1 MKIGAHIRTTG
12 GLDKAFRYAR
22 EWGAEVLQIF
32 TGNPR
37 QFALRLLGEAQR
49 RSYHQARE
57 EYGNPLVISHASY
70 LVNLASPRELV
81 RENARRAFVEELCR
95 CEELAIPY
103 VVLHPGA
110 ALESSREKALETLVR
125 ELDEAIATANS
136 SSIVLLETSAGQG
149 TALGARFEELAWV
162 LDRSARPERLGVCFD
177 TCHVYSAGY
186 DLRNDYRGVWKA
198 FEEIIGW
205 ERLKVLHLND
215 SKTAWA
221 SGVDRHEHIGEGH
234 LGLDVFR
241 RILNDF
247 RLREIPAFIET
258 PDDLTHHR
266 RNVAT
271 LQSLRDASVPY

>member
-22 EWGAEVLQIF
+22 EWGAEALQIF

-37 QFALRLLGEAQR
+37 RFAFRLLGEAQR
-49 RSYHQARE
+49 RSYHQARQE
-57 EYGNPLVISHASY
+57 HGNPLVISHASY
-70 LVNLASPRELV
+70 LVNLASPREMV
-81 RENARRAFVEELCR
+81 RESARRAFVEELCR
-95 CEELAIPY
+95 CEDLAIPY

-110 ALESSREKALETLVR
+110 ALESNREEALKTLVQ
-125 ELDEAIATANS
+125 ELDEAIAAANS

-149 TALGARFEELAWV
+149 TTLGARFEELAWV
-162 LDRSARPERLGVCFD
+162 LDRLARPERFGVCFD

-186 DLRNDYRGVWKA
+186 DLRNDYQGVWKA
-198 FEEIIGW
+198 FEEMIGW

-215 SKTAWA
+215 SKTACA
-221 SGVDRHEHIGEGH
+221 SGIDRHEHIGEGH
-234 LGLDVFR
+234 LGIDVFR
-241 RILNDF
+241 WILHDV
-247 RLREIPAFIET
+247 RLRGIPAFIET

-271 LQSLRDASVPY
+271 LQALRNPSFPS